1 MRRIPGKENMFL
13 TNHTYSSTYVKSVE
27 KDGVTR
33 VDTEAYGAT
42 DVVGTLIAAAVV
54 GFGVRAGSIVF
65 DKAAEIVPKV
75 ANKASKAVSSAV
87 DRKERHDHSD
97 PNAKEGIDDEEELDD

>member
-1 MRRIPGKENMFL
+1 MRRIPGKEYMFL
-13 TNHTYSSTYVKSVE
+13 TNHSYSSTYVKSIE

-54 GFGVRAGSIVF
+54 GFGVRAGSVVF
-65 DKAAEIVPKV
+65 DKATEAVPAIAK
-75 ANKASKAVSSAV
+75 KASKKLSSAFCTKKNV
-87 DRKERHDHSD
+87 QETA
-97 PNAKEGIDDEEELDD
+97 NAKEGIDDEDDLDD